1 MTKRK
6 GILWN
11 TLGSAMYGAN
21 SFLMLALV
29 SRVGTVEDAG
39 YFGIAHTTAQLLYIV
54 GLLGVNHYQMTD
66 YSEKHPF
73 SSYAKTR
80 LFSCFLM
87 LVCCAGTIAALKFTG
102 LKRSYTI
109 LLTVLMLLN
118 ATGELYQALF
128 FQKNRLD
135 LSGSALFFRTLWPL
149 AVFTAVIL
157 LRGSIAAALLAQI
170 VCNLLITL
178 YYALRVAPP
187 FIRKNTACAEAA
199 AFPAALLWECLPLAV
214 SLFLMNI
221 VINMSKYGIE
231 FRLDDTAQGYYGM
244 IFMPAQ
250 VINLCSQFLFK
261 PYLNQYAVLLEKK
274 QTAAFLRL
282 LGKQLLFIL
291 GLIAACCAGAW
302 VLGTQ
307 VLGFLYG
314 KDLSALRL
322 SLTLVVLGGGIF
334 AMCQLFYYILVILRR
349 QKGIVLL
356 YISAF
361 VLSIPLSLFMISAWG
376 ILGAVLAFAATHLL
390 ILLGYLV
397 QLRKALL

>member
-1 MTKRK
+1 MK
-6 GILWN
+6 GALWN
-11 TLGSAMYGAN
+11 SLGSTMYGLN
-21 SFLMLALV
+21 SFIMLALV
-29 SRVGTVEDAG
+29 SRVGTVEEAG
-39 YFGIAHTTAQLLYIV
+39 YFGIAFTTAQLLYIV
-54 GLLGVNHYQMTD
+54 GLFGVPHYQMTD
-66 YSEKHPF
+66 YNEKYPF
-73 SSYAKTR
+73 ASYVR
-80 LFSCFLM
+80 VRILSCGLM
-87 LVCCAGTIAALKFTG
+87 LLCCIGVIFALHFTG
-102 LKRSYTI
+102 LKRLYTL

-118 ATGELYQALF
+118 VVGDLYQSLF

-135 LSGSALFFRTLWPL
+135 LSGSALFYRTLWPL
-149 AVFTAVIL
+149 LVFAVIAFATQNILLAVFCQ
-157 LRGSIAAALLAQI
+157 IAA
-170 VCNLLITL
+170 NLLITL
-178 YYALRVAPP
+178 YYARKVAPI
-187 FIRKNTACAEAA
+187 FITPKNVPKHHAGS
-199 AFPAALLWECLPLAV
+199 LLRECLPLFV

-274 QTAAFLRL
+274 ETAAFLRL

-291 GLIAACCAGAW
+291 GLIAASCAGAW

-307 VLGFLYG
+307 VLGFIYG

-322 SLTLVVLGGGIF
+322 PLMLVVLGGGIF

-376 ILGAVLAFAATHLL
+376 ILGAVLAFSATHLL